1 MQHSVHLASTPRCLS
16 CRAILVFAINYY
28 DVSFIAHVIGWQWR
42 SKTNDGPTAL
52 DDFAAKANEALLGA
66 AVTAAS
72 FLARAGSK
80 VAERVP
86 QLSEEE
92 KNKKMSLTS
101 RAALAGA
108 SSVASVAV
116 YAAGGTVAKGVKA
129 GKVAKSVNDLRTGG
143 GSRKAGKVMAVAQ
156 STGISSGAE
165 AQELKRASSG
175 TASRLLASLS
185 EAAEIVAAGANKG
198 VAEAVEA
205 RYGEDVAKRIS
216 DALPGDKE
224 KAVLLPTVDTTMSD
238 PPSAPALGAS
248 EEVVAPPPSEQ
259 QATPQRTEEPQSEPQ
274 PEPEIVPKVHQ
285 QVAALTTALA
295 VRTGRGDPEMDQV
308 VNSGLTGCRSFA
320 AG

>member
-1 MQHSVHLASTPRCLS
+1 MRFRPLPSVC
-16 CRAILVFAINYY
+16 FA
-28 DVSFIAHVIGWQWR
+28 WQWR
-42 SKTNDGPTAL
+42 SKTNEGPTAL

-80 VAERVP
+80 AAERVP

-101 RAALAGA
+101 RAALASA

-143 GSRKAGKVMAVAQ
+143 GSGKAGKVMAVAQ

-165 AQELKRASSG
+165 AQELKRTTSG

-216 DALPGDKE
+216 EALPGDKDR
-224 KAVLLPTVDTTMSD
+224 AVTLPAADTTKSD
-238 PPSAPALGAS
+238 PSSALALSAS
-248 EEVVAPPPSEQ
+248 KEAVAPPPSEQ
-259 QATPQRTEEPQSEPQ
+259 QATPQLTAEPQSEPQLEPQ
-274 PEPEIVPKVHQ
+274 PEPEIVAKAHQ

-308 VNSGLTGCRSFA
+308 TNTVLTGCGSWSIAGRSFA